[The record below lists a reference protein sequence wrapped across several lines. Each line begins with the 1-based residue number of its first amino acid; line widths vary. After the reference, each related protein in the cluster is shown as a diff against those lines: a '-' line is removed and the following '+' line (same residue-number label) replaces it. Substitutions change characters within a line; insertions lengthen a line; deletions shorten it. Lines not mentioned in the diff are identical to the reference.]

1 MGYLEIIKQ
10 KASGTNLSKTREPKQ
25 KLNLKNAMQA
35 GVNLLMKSAKK

>member
-25 KLNLKNAMQA
+25 KLDLKNVMHA
-35 GVNLLMKSAKK
+35 GLNLITKSKKK